1 MTTLKLVAAAFAC
14 AVFTGVRGGLF
25 TVGIARLNIRLRTQL
40 FNSLLLQD
48 MGFYD
53 SAKSG
58 GLHPPPCPTCRAGGD
73 VTAQQGKSC
82 YTSLALALNAA
93 HRPCP
98 AVGAAM
104 SHVQ

>member
-58 GLHPPPCPTCRAGGD
+58 GLHPPPF
-73 VTAQQGKSC
+73 
-82 YTSLALALNAA
+82 
-93 HRPCP
+93 RP
-98 AVGAAM
+98 VVREVM
-104 SHVQ
+104 